1 MMTTD
6 AEIERR
12 AREVQDMVDQVWRI
26 LSDLVIDAKTLA
38 VARVNDSLTLE
49 QLSRVPEAAPERR
62 R

>member
-12 AREVQDMVDQVWRI
+12 AREVRDMVDQVWRI

-38 VARVNDSLTLE
+38 VARVND
-49 QLSRVPEAAPERR
+49 R
-62 R
+62 

>member
-26 LSDLVIDAKTLA
+26 LSDFVIDAKTLA
-38 VARVNDSLTLE
+38 GR
-49 QLSRVPEAAPERR
+49 
-62 R
+62 

>member
-26 LSDLVIDAKTLA
+26 LSDLLIDAKTLA
-38 VARVNDSLTLE
+38 VARVNDPLTLE
-49 QLSRVPEAAPERR
+49 QLSRLPEAAPERR
-62 R
+62 H

>member
-26 LSDLVIDAKTLA
+26 LSDLVIDAKTLT
-38 VARVNDSLTLE
+38 VARVNDTLTLE

>member
-26 LSDLVIDAKTLA
+26 LSDLLIDAKTLA
-38 VARVNDSLTLE
+38 VARVNDPLTLE

-62 R
+62 H